1 MCKCVYFYEYVY
13 VYVYFWL
20 QAGPV
25 WRVKLE
31 SKHSNGVN
39 RSPVSQVLRI
49 WKKKKQKKRFFD
61 E

>member
-1 MCKCVYFYEYVY
+1 MYKCVYFYEYVY

-20 QAGPV
+20 QVELV

-39 RSPVSQVLRI
+39 GSSLS
-49 WKKKKQKKRFFD
+49 
-61 E
+61 